1 MHPLFGREFC
11 ARQDILDQMKMAK
24 PKMTIF
30 EIKQK
35 KQKNTSEISN
45 AARVM
50 RDLKSKNDHIIEKYK
65 GTGFFTLQVL
75 NHF

>member
-1 MHPLFGREFC
+1 
-11 ARQDILDQMKMAK
+11 MKMAK

-50 RDLKSKNDHIIEKYK
+50 RDLKSKNDHLIEKYK
-65 GTGFFTLQVL
+65 GTDF
-75 NHF
+75 

>member
-1 MHPLFGREFC
+1 MHPLFGNEYC

-35 KQKNTSEISN
+35 KQKNTTEISN
-45 AARVM
+45 AAAVM
-50 RDLKSKNDHIIEKYK
+50 RDLKSKNDHIIERYK
-65 GTGFFTLQVL
+65 G
-75 NHF
+75 NIYE